1 MVSYRHNLDS
11 LRGRRSEW
19 AIVHLI
25 KVMCSVWSHS
35 KIHHV
40 TINKQWW
47 IFSACLNPVRV
58 VIIIP
63 SIGVIRGVAHCV
75 WMFVLVAPF
84 RFFLNKSVTGTFA
97 WFKCVR
103 TTSQWASSARF
114 LCAICARLPRYAR
127 TLQCT
132 WNLLNQNHAT
142 FGAVMCEIWSH
153 FQLSAGSNP
162 DLFSFNCISPN
173 ASFIDFAPPLRLTRW
188 KTKTNG
194 DLDTRLL
201 PCLMTLACV

>member
-1 MVSYRHNLDS
+1 MVSYRYNLDS
-11 LRGRRSEW
+11 LRGRRTEW

-84 RFFLNKSVTGTFA
+84 RFFETSRLQAHSHDSNA
-97 WFKCVR
+97 CVR
-103 TTSQWASSARF
+103 HHNGLRARGFCARF
-114 LCAICARLPRYAR
+114 ARAYLATRAHLNAQE
-127 TLQCT
+127 TCWT
-132 WNLLNQNHAT
+132 KSHNLWGSYVRNLKP
-142 FGAVMCEIWSH
+142 F
-153 FQLSAGSNP
+153 SAK
-162 DLFSFNCISPN
+162 C
-173 ASFIDFAPPLRLTRW
+173 W
-188 KTKTNG
+188 K
-194 DLDTRLL
+194 
-201 PCLMTLACV
+201 

>member
-1 MVSYRHNLDS
+1 MVSYRLNLDS

-63 SIGVIRGVAHCV
+63 SIGVIRGVAHCSGSTV
-75 WMFVLVAPF
+75 PF
-84 RFFLNKSVTGTFA
+84 FWNKSVTGTFA
-97 WFKCVR
+97 WFKYVR

-127 TLQCT
+127 TPQCT
-132 WNLLNQNHAT
+132 WNLLN
-142 FGAVMCEIWSH
+142 EITQPLG
-153 FQLSAGSNP
+153 QLCAKFEAI
-162 DLFSFNCISPN
+162 FS
-173 ASFIDFAPPLRLTRW
+173 
-188 KTKTNG
+188 
-194 DLDTRLL
+194 
-201 PCLMTLACV
+201 

>member
-1 MVSYRHNLDS
+1 MVDFLRLPEPSAGCNNNSLDRSDSGCSS
-11 LRGRRSEW
+11 LYLN
-19 AIVHLI
+19 V
-25 KVMCSVWSHS
+25 CSGSTV
-35 KIHHV
+35 
-40 TINKQWW
+40 
-47 IFSACLNPVRV
+47 
-58 VIIIP
+58 
-63 SIGVIRGVAHCV
+63 
-75 WMFVLVAPF
+75 PF
-84 RFFLNKSVTGTFA
+84 FWNKSVTGTFA
-97 WFKCVR
+97 WFKYVR

>member
-11 LRGRRSEW
+11 LRGRRTEW

-58 VIIIP
+58 VIIVP

-84 RFFLNKSVTGTFA
+84 RFFETSRLQAHLHDSNA
-97 WFKCVR
+97 CVR
-103 TTSQWASSARF
+103 HHRLRARGFCARF
-114 LCAICARLPRYAR
+114 ARAYLATRAHLNAHE
-127 TLQCT
+127 TCWT
-132 WNLLNQNHAT
+132 KSHNLWGSYVRNLKP
-142 FGAVMCEIWSH
+142 F
-153 FQLSAGSNP
+153 SAK
-162 DLFSFNCISPN
+162 C
-173 ASFIDFAPPLRLTRW
+173 W
-188 KTKTNG
+188 K
-194 DLDTRLL
+194 
-201 PCLMTLACV
+201 